1 MPLGQA
7 FVLGLVQGLA
17 EFLPVSSSGHLI
29 LVRSL
34 LKWGDVGGLYF
45 DVALHAGTLVALFAY
60 FWRDWLAMARAAFG
74 GPSKEKTLFWLLVV
88 ATIPGAVVGKLLEK
102 YAEEAFRNPVLV
114 GSTLAVVGLIMGAAD
129 RFGSRVRPL
138 ESAALPDALKVG
150 AAQACAVIPGVS
162 RAGSTMSAALA
173 LGFTRE
179 ASARLSFLMAAPII
193 TGATLLGLS
202 HLRQGLADPAMRSA
216 LLVGVFTSAVVGFA
230 AIAGLMRFLRKNTFT
245 PFVVY
250 RVVAGLSVIGLAWAG
265 YWS

>member
-60 FWRDWLAMARAAFG
+60 FWRDWLAMVKAAFG
-74 GPSKEKTLFWLLVV
+74 GPSKERSLFWLLVI
-88 ATIPGAVVGKLLEK
+88 ATVPGAVVGKLLEK
-102 YAEEAFRNPVLV
+102 YAEEAFRNPILV

-129 RFGSRVRPL
+129 RFGAKRRPL
-138 ESAALPDALKVG
+138 ADAALPDALKVG
-150 AAQACAVIPGVS
+150 AAQACAIVPGVS

-173 LGFTRE
+173 LGFERE
-179 ASARLSFLMAAPII
+179 AAARLSFLMAAPII
-193 TGATLLGLS
+193 SGATLLGLS

-216 LLVGVFTSAVVGFA
+216 LIVGVFTSAVVGFA
-230 AIAGLMRFLRKNTFT
+230 AIAGLMRYLRRNSFNA
-245 PFVVY
+245 FVIY
-250 RVVAGLSVIGLAWAG
+250 RVVAGLAVIALALGG
-265 YWS
+265 YWN